1 MPPSTATYVHKACAY
16 ITRSDGELLVFDGP
30 EYEGKQVPKGTLDD
44 DESPREALQRE
55 VYEETGLDDL
65 DSVEHLQTDLWQRR
79 EGRWYVRHFFHAR
92 VDDPREDWVHTVTGE
107 GEEVGDEYEC
117 TWVTAP
123 ERTQFALDLDEY
135 LYLLPL
141 RTATASP
148 TPQSTRS

>member
-92 VDDPREDWVHTVTGE
+92 VDDPREEWVHTVTGE

-117 TWVTAP
+117 TWVTVS

-141 RTATASP
+141 RTSTSSP